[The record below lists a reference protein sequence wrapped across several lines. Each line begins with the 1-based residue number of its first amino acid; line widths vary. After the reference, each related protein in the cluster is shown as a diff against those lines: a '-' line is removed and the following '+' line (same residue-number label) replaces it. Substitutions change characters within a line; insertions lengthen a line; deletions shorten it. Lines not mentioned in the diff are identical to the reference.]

1 MIFLYTIPLGTP
13 IPQNQQFAI
22 NVKKIPKSSEVVYGL
37 AKIDPLQIISRTTH
51 GYQWLPQNSSFHV
64 LTVIDTLDTVLI

>member
-1 MIFLYTIPLGTP
+1 MILFEYTIPLGTP

-37 AKIDPLQIISRTTH
+37 AKIDPLQS
-51 GYQWLPQNSSFHV
+51 YQEHRVDIRNCH
-64 LTVIDTLDTVLI
+64 ITLLSMS